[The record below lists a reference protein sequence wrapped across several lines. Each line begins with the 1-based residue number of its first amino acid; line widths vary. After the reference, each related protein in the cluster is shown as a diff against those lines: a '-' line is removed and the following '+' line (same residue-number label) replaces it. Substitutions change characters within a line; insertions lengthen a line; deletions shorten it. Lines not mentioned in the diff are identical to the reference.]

1 MHKFTKALAA
11 IGLSAIMSHSA
22 IAETMKL
29 GFLVKQPEE
38 PWFQTEWA
46 FADKAGKDLGFSVIK
61 IAVPDGEKTLNA
73 IDSLAASGAKGFVIC
88 TPDPKLGP
96 AIMAKAKS
104 YNLKVIA
111 VDDQFVNAKG
121 KPMETVPL
129 VMMAATKI
137 GERQGQE
144 LWKEM
149 NKRKWNVAET
159 GVMAITANELDTARR
174 RTSGSMEAL
183 KAAGFPEKQI
193 YQVPT
198 KSNDIPGAFD
208 AANSMLVQHPEVKNW
223 LIVGMNDNTVLG
235 GVRATEGQNF
245 KPENVIGIG
254 INGVDA
260 VNELSKSSATGF
272 YGSLLPSPDIHGY
285 KSIQMLYNWETK
297 GEEPAKFTEVTDV
310 VLITRDN
317 FKAELEKKGLG
328 PK

>member
-1 MHKFTKALAA
+1 MHKFTKVLATIGLAA
-11 IGLSAIMSHSA
+11 VMSQSA
-22 IAETMKL
+22 IAETLKL

-38 PWFQTEWA
+38 PWFQTEWK
-46 FADKAGKDLGFSVIK
+46 FADKAGKDLGFDVIK

-96 AIMAKAKS
+96 AIVAKARS
-104 YNLKVIA
+104 YDLKVIA

-121 KPMETVPL
+121 EPMDTVPL

-149 NKRKWNVAET
+149 NNRGWKVEET
-159 GVMAITANELDTARR
+159 AVMAITANELDTARR

-183 KAAGFPEKQI
+183 KVAGFPEQQI

-208 AANSMLVQHPEVKNW
+208 AANSMLVQHSNVKNW

-235 GVRATEGQNF
+235 GVRATEGQGF
-245 KPENVIGIG
+245 KAPNVIGIG

-260 VNELSKSSATGF
+260 VSELSKAQATGF

-285 KSIQMLYNWETK
+285 KSIQMLNEWVTK
-297 GEEPAKFTEVTDV
+297 GVEPEKFTEVTDV
-310 VLITRDN
+310 VLITREN
-317 FKAELEKKGLG
+317 FKVELEKKGLM
-328 PK
+328 

>member
-1 MHKFTKALAA
+1 MHKFTKALVT
-11 IGLSAIMSHSA
+11 IGLAVVMSQSA
-22 IAETMKL
+22 IAATLKL

-38 PWFQTEWA
+38 PWFQTEWK
-46 FADKAGKDLGFSVIK
+46 FADKAGKDLGFDVIK

-96 AIMAKAKS
+96 AIVAKARS
-104 YNLKVIA
+104 YDLKVIA
-111 VDDQFVNAKG
+111 VDDQFVNARG
-121 KPMETVPL
+121 EPMDSVPL

-144 LWKEM
+144 LWREM
-149 NKRKWNVAET
+149 NKRGWKVEET
-159 GVMAITANELDTARR
+159 AVMAITANELDTARR
-174 RTSGSMEAL
+174 RTTGSMDAL

-208 AANSMLVQHPEVKNW
+208 AANSLLVQHPQVKNW

-235 GVRATEGQNF
+235 GVRATEGQGF
-245 KPENVIGIG
+245 KAANVIGIG

-260 VNELSKSSATGF
+260 VSELSKGQATGF

-285 KSIQMLYNWETK
+285 KSIQMLNDWIAK
-297 GEEPAKFTEVTDV
+297 GVEPAKFTEVTDV

-317 FKAELEKKGLG
+317 FKTELEKKGLM
-328 PK
+328 